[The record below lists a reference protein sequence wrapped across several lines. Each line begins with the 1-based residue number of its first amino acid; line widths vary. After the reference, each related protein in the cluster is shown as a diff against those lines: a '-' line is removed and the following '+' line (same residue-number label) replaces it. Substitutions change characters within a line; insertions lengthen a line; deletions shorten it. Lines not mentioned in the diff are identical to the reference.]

1 MRINHNLSALNAHR
15 NLGMV
20 NSSISKSMEKLSSG
34 LRINR
39 AADDAAGLAIS
50 ETMRSQI
57 RGLNQ
62 ASRNSQDAISL
73 LQTAE
78 GALTETHSILHRMRE
93 LAVQAA
99 NATYTANDRS
109 EIQKEIDQLKDE
121 IDRIANT
128 TTFNNKNLLDG
139 TASAITSSDD
149 DATRIFLRG
158 GIREGAVSAAG
169 TYTLQI
175 SLDTGSVG
183 KAQIQTSTIFKT
195 TTLGGLDE
203 SKAGVAA
210 SGGTALYNVDRFY
223 DANGRFL
230 LDNPQTIT
238 LVDGTGKKA
247 TITVFGND
255 TLNSLAQ
262 KFNEAISGKDGL
274 NMGSVN
280 GAAAGTF
287 AQYVTTTVDNT
298 ALATSGTFV
307 LSSAIAGNDGK
318 ITVVAGEQL
327 LNAFGFTE
335 YQAAVENTF
344 TVSVSKGGQ
353 TIASG
358 VKVEGNNLIGI
369 IHENVD
375 IKFASDANIEVT
387 YADGEF
393 QIAEGDAYSTKVHL
407 ADNTQVFQIGANE
420 LQNMGAAIG
429 SMDSEALGVKG
440 ILVTDAFSAGQAITK
455 IDEAISRVS
464 AQRSSLG
471 AVQNRLEHTINNLGV
486 AAENIT
492 ASESRIRD
500 VDMAAEM
507 MEFTKLNILTQA
519 STAMLAQ
526 ANTQPQSVL
535 QLIGG

>member
-1 MRINHNLSALNAHR
+1 MRINHNLPALNAHR

-20 NSSISKSMEKLSSG
+20 NGLNSKSMEKLSSG

-99 NATYTANDRS
+99 NATYTANDRT

-121 IDRIANT
+121 VDRIANT
-128 TTFNNKNLLDG
+128 TSFNNKNLLDG
-139 TASAITSSDD
+139 TASAISSSDD
-149 DATRIFLRG
+149 DATKIYLRG
-158 GIREGAVSAAG
+158 SIRDGSVSAAG
-169 TYTLQI
+169 TYTLDVE
-175 SLDTGSVG
+175 LDEAG

-195 TTLGGLDE
+195 TTLGGNTPA
-203 SKAGVAA
+203 SGVAT
-210 SGGTALYNVDRFY
+210 GTTALYDVDRFY
-223 DANGRFL
+223 DANGKFL

-238 LVDGTGKKA
+238 LIDGTGKEA
-247 TITVFGND
+247 SFTVFGND
-255 TLNSLAQ
+255 TLASLAT
-262 KFNEAISGKDGL
+262 KFNTAISGKDGL
-274 NMGSVN
+274 DMGSIN
-280 GAAAGTF
+280 GASSGTF
-287 AQYVTTTVDNT
+287 AQYVTTTVDDT
-298 ALATSGTFV
+298 ALATSGTFA
-307 LSSAIAGNDGK
+307 LSSAVAGNDGK

-335 YQAAVENTF
+335 YQKATENSF
-344 TVSVSKGGQ
+344 DVTVNNPDGTSTSATVQ
-353 TIASG
+353 
-358 VKVEGNNLIGI
+358 GNNLIGI

-375 IKFASDANIEVT
+375 VKFASDANVSAS
-387 YADGEF
+387 YSDGEF
-393 QIAEGDAYSTKVHL
+393 VLNPGDDYSTAVHL

-429 SMDSEALGVKG
+429 RMDAEALGVQSV
-440 ILVTDAFSAGQAITK
+440 LVTDAFSAGRSITK

-464 AQRSSLG
+464 SLRSDLG

-526 ANTQPQSVL
+526 ANSQPQSVL

>member
-15 NLGMV
+15 NLGIV
-20 NSSISKSMEKLSSG
+20 NSLNGKTMEKLSSG

-121 IDRIANT
+121 VDRIANT
-128 TTFNNKNLLDG
+128 TSFNNKNLLDG
-139 TASAITSSDD
+139 TASAISSSDKE
-149 DATRIFLRG
+149 ATKIYLRG
-158 GIREGAVSAAG
+158 GIREGSVSAAG
-169 TYTLQI
+169 TYELEITLEEA
-175 SLDTGSVG
+175 G
-183 KAQIQTSTIFKT
+183 KTQVQNSTIFKS
-195 TTLGGLDE
+195 TTLGGEL
-203 SKAGVAA
+203 SGTAAGIVA
-210 SGGTALYNVDRFY
+210 SGQTALYNVDRFY

-238 LVDGTGKKA
+238 LVDGAGKSVSF
-247 TITVFGND
+247 TVFGND
-255 TLNSLAQ
+255 TLSGLAA
-262 KFNEAISGKDGL
+262 KFNQAMATDLGMS
-274 NMGSVN
+274 SV
-280 GAAAGTF
+280 AG
-287 AQYVTTTVDNT
+287 VDAN
-298 ALATSGTFV
+298 ALAFYDDSEDAGNFT
-307 LSSAIAGNDGK
+307 LRSAIAGKDGN

-335 YQAAVENTF
+335 NQKATENTYN
-344 TVSVSKGGQ
+344 VNVNKVGGDPVVTGIQ
-353 TIASG
+353 
-358 VKVEGNNLIGI
+358 VQGNNLIGI
-369 IHENVD
+369 IHQNVD
-375 IKFASDANIEVT
+375 VKFASDADYEVEVDVNTGYFVGDDTGDT
-387 YADGEF
+387 YTT
-393 QIAEGDAYSTKVHL
+393 YVHL

-429 SMDSEALGVKG
+429 RMDAEALGVNN
-440 ILVTDAFSAGQAITK
+440 ILVSDAFSAGRAITK

-464 AQRSSLG
+464 SLRADLG

-507 MEFTKLNILTQA
+507 MEFTRLSILTQA

-535 QLIGG
+535 QLMG

>member
-15 NLGMV
+15 NLSMV

-109 EIQKEIDQLKDE
+109 ELQKEIDQLKDE

-128 TTFNNKNLLDG
+128 TSFNNKNLLDG
-139 TASAITSSDD
+139 TASALTSSDKA
-149 DATRIFLRG
+149 ATKIFMRG
-158 GIREGAVSAAG
+158 GIREGSVSAAG
-169 TYTLQI
+169 TYKLEITMGTAGTTQ
-175 SLDTGSVG
+175 V
-183 KAQIQTSTIFKT
+183 QTSMSFKNIDT
-195 TTLGGLDE
+195 DV
-203 SKAGVAA
+203 VAD
-210 SGGTALYNVDRFY
+210 SGTALNKVDRFY

-238 LVDGTGKKA
+238 LVDGTGKSVSF
-247 TITVFGND
+247 TVFGDD
-255 TLNSLAQ
+255 TLSGLAA
-262 KFNEAISGKDGL
+262 KFDKAIRSNEGLGMSGTATGVTDTDL
-274 NMGSVN
+274 
-280 GAAAGTF
+280 F
-287 AQYVTTTVDNT
+287 ADYTDN
-298 ALATSGTFV
+298 GTFV
-307 LSSAIAGNDGK
+307 LNSAIAGNDGK
-318 ITVVAGEQL
+318 ITVVANEQL
-327 LNAFGFTE
+327 LNALGFTE
-335 YQAAVENTF
+335 TRAATEN
-344 TVSVSKGGQ
+344 SYN
-353 TIASG
+353 
-358 VKVEGNNLIGI
+358 VKVYKDGDTNPMADVKVQGNNLLGI
-369 IHENVD
+369 IHQNVD
-375 IKFASDANIEVT
+375 VKFDSAAAITVT
-387 YADGEF
+387 SGADGFTVGAGTTYET
-393 QIAEGDAYSTKVHL
+393 YVHL

-429 SMDSEALGVKG
+429 RMDSEALGVQNV
-440 ILVTDAFSAGQAITK
+440 LVTDAFSAGQAITK

>member
-1 MRINHNLSALNAHR
+1 MRINHNLSALNSHR

-20 NSSISKSMEKLSSG
+20 NSMNGKSMEKLSSG

-93 LAVQAA
+93 LAVQSA
-99 NATYTANDRS
+99 NATYTANDRT
-109 EIQKEIDQLKDE
+109 EIQKEIDQLKGE
-121 IDRIANT
+121 VDRIANT
-128 TTFNNKNLLDG
+128 TSFNNKNLLDG
-139 TASAITSSDD
+139 TASAISSSDK
-149 DATRIFLRG
+149 DATRIYLRG
-158 GIREGAVSAAG
+158 SIRDGSVSAAG
-169 TYTLQI
+169 TYTLAVTN
-175 SLDTGSVG
+175 TGIG
-183 KAQIQTSTIFKT
+183 QNQIQASTLFKT
-195 TTLGGLDE
+195 TTLGGNTP
-203 SKAGVAA
+203 A
-210 SGGTALYNVDRFY
+210 SGLANGTINLYDVDRFY
-223 DANGRFL
+223 DANGRFM

-238 LVDGTGKKA
+238 LIDGTGKSA
-247 TITVFGND
+247 SFTVFGND
-255 TLNSLAQ
+255 TLDSLAA
-262 KFNEAISGKDGL
+262 KFNTAIGSKDGL
-274 NMGSVN
+274 DMSSVVT
-280 GAAAGTF
+280 GAATF
-287 AQYVTTTVDNT
+287 ALYDDDAAITGN
-298 ALATSGTFV
+298 SGTFR

-318 ITVVAGEQL
+318 ITVVANEQL

-335 YQAAVENTF
+335 TQEATENSYSV
-344 TVSVSKGGQ
+344 TVTKPDATTVTATVQ
-353 TIASG
+353 
-358 VKVEGNNLIGI
+358 GNSLIGI

-375 IKFASDANIEVT
+375 VKFASDADVT
-387 YADGEF
+387 ATYVPGDGTFTLAAD
-393 QIAEGDAYSTKVHL
+393 AANYTTAVHL

-429 SMDSEALGVKG
+429 RMDSEALGINSV
-440 ILVTDAFSAGQAITK
+440 LVTDAFSAGRSITK
-455 IDEAISRVS
+455 IDEAIGRVS
-464 AQRSSLG
+464 SLRSDLG

-507 MEFTKLNILTQA
+507 MEFTKLNILSQA

>member
-20 NSSISKSMEKLSSG
+20 NNLSGKSMEKLASG

-121 IDRIANT
+121 VDRIANT
-128 TTFNNKNLLDG
+128 TSFNNKNLLDG
-139 TASAITSSDD
+139 TASAITSSDK
-149 DATRIFLRG
+149 DATKIYMRG
-158 GIREGAVSAAG
+158 GIRDGSVSAAG
-169 TYTLQI
+169 TYTLEI
-175 SLDTGSVG
+175 SLDTAG
-183 KAQIQTSTIFKT
+183 KNQVQASTIFKT
-195 TTLGGLDE
+195 TTLGGTNPL
-203 SKAGVAA
+203 SGVATG
-210 SGGTALYNVDRFY
+210 STKLFEVDRFY

-230 LDNPQTIT
+230 LENPQTIT
-238 LVDGTGKKA
+238 LVDGTGKTA
-247 TITVFGND
+247 SFTVYGND
-255 TLNSLAQ
+255 TLEQLAERFNNAIGSKEGLGMSGVSSDG
-262 KFNEAISGKDGL
+262 KFAHYITDPAI
-274 NMGSVN
+274 
-280 GAAAGTF
+280 GAG
-287 AQYVTTTVDNT
+287 
-298 ALATSGTFV
+298 TSGTFM
-307 LSSAIAGNDGK
+307 LSSAIAGDDGK

-335 YQAAVENTF
+335 TQKATENTY
-344 TVSVSKGGQ
+344 TVSVTKEDGGSG
-353 TIASG
+353 TPIATNIQ
-358 VKVEGNNLIGI
+358 VQGNNLIGI
-369 IHENVD
+369 IHKNVD
-375 IKFASDANIEVT
+375 VKFASDADIDT
-387 YADGEF
+387 QYD
-393 QIAEGDAYSTKVHL
+393 DASGAFTLGNSTDTYSTKVHL

-429 SMDSEALGVKG
+429 RMDSEALGIKNV
-440 ILVTDAFSAGQAITK
+440 LVTDAFSAGRAITK

-464 AQRSSLG
+464 SLRSDLG